1 MVEQKSQARGIN
13 KLKGLPATMA
23 FILVLFYALELSFSG
38 WQLFK
43 GVDGDLLIKWG
54 SNFGPNTLLER
65 EYWRLITYG
74 FLHSSIVHMAVN
86 FYALIEFGPLALA
99 ALGRARFI
107 FIYFLS
113 SVIGGLTSILFNP
126 TGNSVGASASIYGIV
141 AAFIVV
147 SWLKREKA
155 VAGQRLRKPEL
166 IMLLVFLLYSFL
178 LGFTSDFMDNSA
190 HIGGFL
196 SGALAALILSIKH
209 RSQGLSFRFNLAAT
223 LALASIAP
231 VMAEID
237 TRRMENNPKVDNY
250 LLRSEGKR
258 LVKEKKYLHGIDKLN
273 EALKVLP
280 DDTSTLLARS
290 EALLELDLFQAAL
303 KDLNQILQKDKKN
316 RGALARRAIVY
327 HNLNE
332 WEKSVADLDQAIKL
346 DSGEAMLYNNRAWMR
361 LPAYKEGDNLNLA
374 MADVEKAIKLSPN
387 LFTAYDTRATIN
399 IMKGDYEKA
408 TADLTECL
416 RKDDCR
422 AAANFHLAI
431 IDFVK
436 GNRKEGERKLAL
448 SSKLKYQPDLFELN
462 FCRQELGLKGLGADQ
477 DTLQET
483 SQGIEQATSQGLDK
497 AANHTTSSTIQR
509 NKAVPNTSITEV
521 KPEGE
526 ESAKTER

>member
-1 MVEQKSQARGIN
+1 MAEQKSQARGID

-23 FILVLFYALELSFSG
+23 FILVFFYALELSFSG

-65 EYWRLITYG
+65 EYWRLFSYG
-74 FLHSSIVHMAVN
+74 LLHSSIVHMAVN

-99 ALGRARFI
+99 ALGRTKFI
-107 FIYFLS
+107 FIYILS
-113 SVIGGLTSILFNP
+113 GVIGGLTSILFNP

-147 SWLKREKA
+147 SWLRREKA

-196 SGALAALILSIKH
+196 SGALAALILTIKH
-209 RSQGLSFRFNLAAT
+209 RSQGLSFRFNLAAA

-273 EALKVLP
+273 EALKILP
-280 DDTSTLLARS
+280 DDTNTLLARS

-303 KDLNQILQKDKKN
+303 KDLNQILQRDKTNK
-316 RGALARRAIVY
+316 GALARRAIVY
-327 HNLNE
+327 HNLNQ
-332 WEKSVADLDQAIKL
+332 WENSVADLDQAIKL
-346 DSGEAMLYNNRAWMR
+346 DSGQALLYNNRAWMR

-374 MADVEKAIKLSPN
+374 MADAEKAIKLSPH

-408 TADLTECL
+408 TKDLVECL
-416 RKDDCR
+416 KQDDCR

-436 GNRKEGERKLAL
+436 GNQKEGEMKLAL
-448 SSKLKYQPDLFELN
+448 ANKLNYQPDQFELN
-462 FCRQELGLKGLGADQ
+462 FCRQELGLKGLSN
-477 DTLQET
+477 TCLTE
-483 SQGIEQATSQGLDK
+483 E
-497 AANHTTSSTIQR
+497 
-509 NKAVPNTSITEV
+509 NK
-521 KPEGE
+521 EGE
-526 ESAKTER
+526 KSAKTER